1 MMEKLQRN
9 RPNINALRLSAMH
22 SRARLDGNEDVSN
35 IMSGEETHGCCGSSN
50 NLQAIF
56 YETDDAEAMRLDRD
70 SSYTS
75 SIR

>member
-1 MMEKLQRN
+1 MMEKLPRN

-22 SRARLDGNEDVSN
+22 SRARLDGYEDVSN
-35 IMSGEETHGCCGSSN
+35 ILSGEKTQACCGYSI
-50 NLQAIF
+50 LQAIF
-56 YETDDAEAMRLDRD
+56 YETDDTEAMRLDRD